1 MSDLG
6 LFSLFLFK
14 FDDTACHLHGLRGQ
28 QRNGRRRCW
37 AGDNNVTFLWIFVCG
52 LIIKI
57 MLQVIYKTATITGK
71 QRASVINLFL

>member
-28 QRNGRRRCW
+28 QRNGRRRCRT
-37 AGDNNVTFLWIFVCG
+37 GDNNVIFLWIVICC
-52 LIIKI
+52 LIIK
-57 MLQVIYKTATITGK
+57 MLQVMYKTATVTGK
-71 QRASVINLFL
+71 QSA